1 MELVAEYRRQADEI
15 ERRAESMIADE
26 NRRLMLEL
34 VQTWRTMADQ
44 RELRL
49 KGVQCWPAHLTCRLP
64 AT

>member
-1 MELVAEYRRQADEI
+1 MELVAEYRRQADEV

-34 VQTWRTMADQ
+34 VRTWRTLADQ

-49 KGVQCWPAHLTCRLP
+49 KRQKLTEP
-64 AT
+64 EFPS

>member
-1 MELVAEYRRQADEI
+1 MELVAEYRRQADEV

-49 KGVQCWPAHLTCRLP
+49 RGCSAGRLI
-64 AT
+64 

>member
-1 MELVAEYRRQADEI
+1 MELVAEYRRRADEV

-34 VQTWRTMADQ
+34 VDTWRTLADQ

-49 KGVQCWPAHLTCRLP
+49 KGEARTTR
-64 AT
+64 